1 MNIEPKATIVRWI
14 AEARSEIGK
23 LGGWGAFKSGE
34 WLPNLVRA
42 AFKAYYENANPE
54 YLRKK
59 YPRASD
65 KRIIGKLTTI
75 AARNAAIAG
84 GITGAAVSID
94 EILALIASAPT
105 GGLNLPT
112 QITAAATA
120 LGCEAVVL
128 IRIQLHLIAQIA
140 KLLEVPLDPDDPE
153 DLHTIVG
160 FALGGAVAE
169 EAGKQVAKVAGGAT
183 RTFIKKKISK
193 ETLVTIKK
201 WGAKVG
207 IKVLQRSIIKFAV
220 PLASIAIGSTWN
232 YLATMRI
239 GGIAANHFRSSRRER
254 RPRKQPMTKGRA
266 KRPRERRERG
276 QSLLPRDFGKA
287 EN

>member
-14 AEARSEIGK
+14 AEARREIGK

-42 AFKAYYENANPE
+42 AFKAYYDNANPE

-65 KRIIGKLTTI
+65 KKIISKLTTI
-75 AARNAAIAG
+75 AARNAAIVG

-105 GGLNLPT
+105 GGLNLPM

-120 LGCEAVVL
+120 LACEAVVL

-140 KLLEVPLDPDDPE
+140 KLLNVPLDPDDPE
-153 DLHTIVG
+153 DLHTILG

-183 RTFIKKKISK
+183 RTFIKKKITK

-239 GGIAANHFRSSRRER
+239 GGIATNHFRSSRKQR
-254 RPRKQPMTKGRA
+254 RPRAPKKTGR
-266 KRPRERRERG
+266 RG
-276 QSLLPRDFGKA
+276 
-287 EN
+287 

>member
-1 MNIEPKATIVRWI
+1 MNVEPKASIVRWI
-14 AEARSEIGK
+14 AQARREIGK
-23 LGGWGAFKSGE
+23 LGGWGGFKSGE

-42 AFKAYYENANPE
+42 AFNAYYENANPE

-65 KRIIGKLTTI
+65 KKIIGKLTTI
-75 AARNAAIAG
+75 AARNAAIVG
-84 GITGAAVSID
+84 GITGAAVSVD

-120 LGCEAVVL
+120 LACEAVVL

-153 DLHTIVG
+153 DLHTILG

-193 ETLVTIKK
+193 QTLVTIKK

-232 YLATMRI
+232 YLSTMRI
-239 GGIAANHFRSSRRER
+239 GGIATNHFRSSRKQR
-254 RPRKQPMTKGRA
+254 RPRAPKKQ
-266 KRPRERRERG
+266 
-276 QSLLPRDFGKA
+276 
-287 EN
+287 